1 MIPIR
6 TGLSQ
11 ERAACGSAGGST
23 HSYCGWVGTP
33 PIVGLPIAGLP
44 IVGTAALADQRGTDP
59 AGTESTGAVS
69 PGADSPG
76 ADSPDTGTG
85 ADASGPASA
94 AGNVRVGS
102 SGLGAFPNA
111 GTGSV

>member
-33 PIVGLPIAGLP
+33 PIAGLPIVGLP

-59 AGTESTGAVS
+59 AGTESTGAV
-69 PGADSPG
+69 SPG

-111 GTGSV
+111 GIGSV